1 MVSEDTHEWDS
12 LNLTQ
17 IRNTLYLYA
26 VGIDTGYTIAYG
38 MTCQLLVNDITHG

>member
-26 VGIDTGYTIAYG
+26 VGIIQYTLA
-38 MTCQLLVNDITHG
+38 LVDMIQE